1 MINVSVDDLRNIL
14 GENIAPHVGYMA
26 KSNRCITRR
35 NTLFEKI
42 RRHNPNRPL
51 IATDDRRADG
61 SAPEHGER
69 PDTCL
74 TLAVE
79 EATGGLG
86 ISRAF
91 GYETV
96 VRGEIPCVRS
106 GGRILVANVGLE
118 RMLDG

>member
-1 MINVSVDDLRNIL
+1 
-14 GENIAPHVGYMA
+14 
-26 KSNRCITRR
+26 
-35 NTLFEKI
+35 
-42 RRHNPNRPL
+42 
-51 IATDDRRADG
+51 
-61 SAPEHGER
+61 
-69 PDTCL
+69 
-74 TLAVE
+74 VE
-79 EATGGLG
+79 EATEELG